1 MHKIFSSFRSGEIRM
16 TRFLST
22 SRFIVLAAI
31 FGLLVFA
38 LAGTVFA
45 QTETGTV
52 TGTVTDPTGA
62 VVANAKVSATNV
74 ANGGVRVTQTNER
87 GEYAITNLQPGT
99 YNILVEA
106 PNFSKAQT
114 RIVVTVGSK
123 VGNDFRLAV
132 GNAASTTVE
141 VIASGTASVNVETQ
155 TLSETIDNQKIEE
168 LPQFNRNPY
177 NLVTIAGTVSEDDP
191 SARGAGVSIN
201 GLRAAGTNVLLDGAA
216 NNDEF
221 TGAVG
226 QPVPVDSMQEFSVL
240 TSNFTAEYGRASA
253 GVVNVAT
260 KSGTNSLHGSAY
272 EFNRLSAFASN
283 SVEGNVNGA
292 PKGAFTRNLFGY
304 SVGGPVIKNK
314 LFFFNNTEWTRVRSS
329 GTENLLIPT
338 SQFIGLTN
346 ANT

>member
-1 MHKIFSSFRSGEIRM
+1 M

-155 TLSETIDNQKIEE
+155 TLSESAFHAGDTFKD
-168 LPQFNRNPY
+168 
-177 NLVTIAGTVSEDDP
+177 GTVRFDFVD
-191 SARGAGVSIN
+191 AMHVR
-201 GLRAAGTNVLLDGAA
+201 LR
-216 NNDEF
+216 
-221 TGAVG
+221 
-226 QPVPVDSMQEFSVL
+226 PDS
-240 TSNFTAEYGRASA
+240 GASA
-253 GVVNVAT
+253 
-260 KSGTNSLHGSAY
+260 
-272 EFNRLSAFASN
+272 
-283 SVEGNVNGA
+283 
-292 PKGAFTRNLFGY
+292 
-304 SVGGPVIKNK
+304 
-314 LFFFNNTEWTRVRSS
+314 
-329 GTENLLIPT
+329 PT
-338 SQFIGLTN
+338 QMPRP
-346 ANT
+346 